1 VFEVIN
7 LTILQEAPLTGAI
20 CLFSLYTQVYIY
32 IVHHSIRSCQ
42 GKTSFLTKNFLG
54 GKIMFYERL
63 QLLAK
68 EANKSFNQIERELNY
83 PRNALNAY
91 KIGKSPSAKRTAEIA
106 EYFGVTSD
114 YLLGNTSA
122 RTLDLAEL
130 DNDIVASNLSYSGKP
145 LSENDRHALNNI
157 LKEYFESQ
165 ESE

>member
-1 VFEVIN
+1 
-7 LTILQEAPLTGAI
+7 
-20 CLFSLYTQVYIY
+20 LYTIVYNFVKEKLIFFEK
-32 IVHHSIRSCQ
+32 I
-42 GKTSFLTKNFLG
+42 FLG

-91 KIGKSPSAKRTAEIA
+91 KAGKSPSAKRTAEIA

-122 RTLDLAEL
+122 RTLDLADL

-145 LSENDRHALNNI
+145 LSENDRQALNNI